1 MERAQSSP
9 TIGEIVNDERY
20 RSIFYQILV
29 FGVVAWVVYTLVGN
43 TQDNLARRGMTAGFD
58 FLGAT
63 AGFAIA
69 WTPLD
74 YKPNDSYLYVY
85 WVGIVN
91 TLLLSSVAIVLSTI
105 LGFFVGILRLSKNWL
120 VSQLA
125 SWYVEFLRNTPLLL
139 QIIFWYLGA
148 FANLPRPKKSIE
160 LFGIDW
166 LVLYNRGFYFPK
178 GEAGELF
185 WLSGLALIVGI
196 ILAIWFNKRAT
207 KKQQQTGQYI
217 PTLLP
222 TLGLIIILP
231 ALMFLITGMPLEWQ
245 FPELKGFN
253 YRGGVFILPSMCSV
267 LVALVIYH
275 SAYAAEMVRAGP
287 CG

>member
-139 QIIFWYLGA
+139 QIIFISSVRVRVRVLLHNYQYL
-148 FANLPRPKKSIE
+148 F
-160 LFGIDW
+160 
-166 LVLYNRGFYFPK
+166 
-178 GEAGELF
+178 
-185 WLSGLALIVGI
+185 
-196 ILAIWFNKRAT
+196 
-207 KKQQQTGQYI
+207 
-217 PTLLP
+217 LLKLNSY
-222 TLGLIIILP
+222 T
-231 ALMFLITGMPLEWQ
+231 TWSS
-245 FPELKGFN
+245 
-253 YRGGVFILPSMCSV
+253 RSRS
-267 LVALVIYH
+267 
-275 SAYAAEMVRAGP
+275 R
-287 CG
+287 